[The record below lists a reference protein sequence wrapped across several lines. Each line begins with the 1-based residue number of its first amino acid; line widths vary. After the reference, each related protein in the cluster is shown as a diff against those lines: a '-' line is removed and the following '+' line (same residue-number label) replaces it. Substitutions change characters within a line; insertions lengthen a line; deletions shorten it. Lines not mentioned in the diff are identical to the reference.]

1 MISISLSTDG
11 TVLRG
16 SEGGVDNIDNNIL
29 IILLIMIRKII
40 SKMISKPCGIASTGL
55 FSGGMIRKR
64 LDPNHPDN

>member
-1 MISISLSTDG
+1 MFSISLSTDG

-55 FSGGMIRKR
+55 FSGGY
-64 LDPNHPDN
+64 D

>member
-1 MISISLSTDG
+1 VISISLSTG
-11 TVLRG
+11 GAVLRG

-55 FSGGMIRKR
+55 FSGVMIRKR

>member
-1 MISISLSTDG
+1 LSTG
-11 TVLRG
+11 GAVLRG

-55 FSGGMIRKR
+55 FSGGY
-64 LDPNHPDN
+64 D

>member
-1 MISISLSTDG
+1 MISISLSTG
-11 TVLRG
+11 GAVLRG

-55 FSGGMIRKR
+55 FLGGMIRKR

>member
-16 SEGGVDNIDNNIL
+16 SEGGVNNIDNNIL

-40 SKMISKPCGIASTGL
+40 SKMISKPCGRASIGL
-55 FSGGMIRKR
+55 FFGV
-64 LDPNHPDN
+64 L